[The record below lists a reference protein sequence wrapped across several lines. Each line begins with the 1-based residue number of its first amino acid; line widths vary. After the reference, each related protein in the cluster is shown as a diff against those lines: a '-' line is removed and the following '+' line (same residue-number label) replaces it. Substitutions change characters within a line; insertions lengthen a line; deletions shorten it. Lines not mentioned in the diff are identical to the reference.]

1 MLYDEK
7 KRIHERIVTVKSGKT
22 DYLIHKYMVLPF
34 SMIVVEVFQV
44 KIVKILNNNVIVSN
58 KDDQE
63 VIVMGRGI
71 AFQKRA
77 GDEVANEQIDK
88 IFTLEDKDITKK
100 FKTLIADI
108 PLEYMELSERIINY
122 AKLELGKKLNDSIY
136 ISLTDHLHFA
146 VERHNKNIP
155 VKNGLLWETKQLY
168 KEEFEIG
175 IEALNMIFDQF
186 NVILPEDEAGFI
198 ALHLVNAQL
207 NEDMHNIVDMTK
219 VIQDILTVVKYHFK
233 IEFDET
239 SLNYYRFITHL
250 KFFAQRLVKGN
261 HYQNEQGD
269 DLLNVIKEK
278 YPEAHKCSQKIKKFV
293 EKQYDYELTEEEL
306 LYLTIHIERVVKK

>member
-1 MLYDEK
+1 
-7 KRIHERIVTVKSGKT
+7 
-22 DYLIHKYMVLPF
+22 MVLPF

>member
-1 MLYDEK
+1 M
-7 KRIHERIVTVKSGKT
+7 
-22 DYLIHKYMVLPF
+22 
-34 SMIVVEVFQV
+34 

>member
-1 MLYDEK
+1 M
-7 KRIHERIVTVKSGKT
+7 
-22 DYLIHKYMVLPF
+22 
-34 SMIVVEVFQV
+34 

-269 DLLNVIKEK
+269 DLLNVIKGK

>member
-22 DYLIHKYMVLPF
+22 DYLLHKYMVLPF
-34 SMIVVEVFQV
+34 YMIVVEVFQV

-269 DLLNVIKEK
+269 DLLNVIKGK